1 MAILNQATLHGF
13 VAAGTKCLVLESSDS
28 LRMTGF
34 SFTAW
39 TNAWRALDLIGIGD
53 SLRQQHYPLQ
63 GLLAASMIPG
73 LPTSE
78 ISFNVEGIND
88 FQALPEFLFCGGC
101 GVAGDV
107 SGKHEV
113 HSVQRRAL
121 VEALQN
127 EVPSG
132 TVRYSSKV
140 DSIEE

>member
-1 MAILNQATLHGF
+1 
-13 VAAGTKCLVLESSDS
+13 
-28 LRMTGF
+28 MTGF

-78 ISFNVEGIND
+78 ISFNVEGIN
-88 FQALPEFLFCGGC
+88 
-101 GVAGDV
+101 
-107 SGKHEV
+107 GKHEV